1 MTSLKRRR
9 RTDNT
14 MTSLKRRRRTD
25 NTMASLKR
33 RRRTDNTMTSLKKE
47 KKNRQY
53 NGFSKKTINDLQ
65 NTTEKTKD

>member
-1 MTSLKRRR
+1 
-9 RTDNT
+9 
-14 MTSLKRRRRTD
+14 
-25 NTMASLKR
+25 MASLKR